1 MYLLY
6 ASITTACVGYFS
18 YKILRYLYF
27 PKKKY
32 FEDKPIQD
40 EYTLF
45 CYRIY
50 NEDETENVVTEDIE
64 YSEILEINEDTPIKK
79 IIIDYMY
86 NGRFMKYITY
96 DLNIDFPI
104 YESNVKF
111 PSGAKFPVKFLINN
125 VDVTHCFTPFLGPK
139 NNFYLDKNS
148 RITLEDIFMDYPEKE
163 TININEGI
171 IEIHDTGGNTHV
183 HQLPWKPIWKT
194 NTGDAD
200 NSKFLTD
207 YILLNKSNSQF
218 GITYLSEEAIKKL

>member
-6 ASITTACVGYFS
+6 ATITTACVGYVS
-18 YKILRYLYF
+18 YRILRYLYF

-32 FEDKPIQD
+32 FEEKTKED

-50 NEDETENVVTEDIE
+50 NEDGSDKVVTEDIE
-64 YSEILEINEDTPIKK
+64 YSEILDMNEDTPIKK
-79 IIIDYMY
+79 IVIDYMY
-86 NGRFMKYITY
+86 NGTFMKYITK

-104 YESNVKF
+104 YETNVKF
-111 PSGAKFPVKFLINN
+111 ASGAKFPIKFLINN
-125 VDVTHCFTPFLGPK
+125 EDVTHCFMPFLGPK
-139 NNFYLDKNS
+139 KNFYLDKNS
-148 RITLEDIFMDYPEKE
+148 YITLEDIFMDHPEKDK
-163 TININEGI
+163 INITEGI
-171 IEIHDTGGNTHV
+171 IEIQDTEGNTFV
-183 HQLPWKPIWKT
+183 HQLPWTPVWKT

-218 GITYLSEEAIKKL
+218 GITYLKEDAIKKL